1 MNAIG
6 KCRRNIALSFEDL
19 KAQNCIVYRN
29 KDYLSYNS
37 KAGIYYSFYF
47 WGYVLYDRYKEYF
60 LS

>member
-37 KAGIYYSFYF
+37 IAGILYYSFYS
-47 WGYVLYDRYKEYF
+47 WGYVIADKEYS